1 MNIILNIQALPASL
15 SFSFLLIVLLL
26 TLLKI
31 FLYKRF
37 CIYEYFGIAITAIIY
52 FCLKWL
58 IRDLVLVRDIILCVL
73 STGVLVLSIY
83 DLFNY
88 VNKLNAFHKRTNSLL
103 KNAPFD
109 YYFAS
114 DSKDK
119 IFDFNESFVDVTGL
133 EKDEIFGTL
142 GLQTLLAK
150 LQITSINNQ
159 PISETL
165 FMRFH
170 VDYENSCNVKT
181 PSHFQMTLVENG
193 QEQEFLGIIDPIFQ
207 KDKFIGRCVYFSKSN
222 KQALRKIEDGLY
234 DALETIKNDR
244 SQLYVMMSML
254 ENVVMYY
261 DYNTSTYVVT
271 EQMAKLLGLN
281 QREYS
286 IGEFINMIKPTD
298 LPYYQEQSNIISS
311 VEVTRIKY
319 NLDLGGKY
327 YPVYDDL
334 IYLQRD
340 SKLISIIHLVEY
352 HKAESIDEESST
364 SFRDYSKETKTE
376 PEEVKEDFKDKL
388 TETLKLL
395 EKVLGE

>member
-1 MNIILNIQALPASL
+1 MNIILNVQFIPTSL
-15 SFSFLLIVLLL
+15 AFSFLLIVLVL

-31 FLYKRF
+31 FNYRRF
-37 CIYEYFGIAITAIIY
+37 CFIEYLSIALIAVVY
-52 FCLKWL
+52 FLLKWL
-58 IRDLVLVRDIILCVL
+58 IHDLVLVRDIVIACL
-73 STGVLVLSIY
+73 SAIALGFSIY

-88 VNKLNAFHKRTNSLL
+88 VGKLNAFQRRTNSLL

-109 YYFAS
+109 YYFTS
-114 DSKDK
+114 DAKDR
-119 IFDFNESFVDVTGL
+119 IFDFNDSFVDITNL
-133 EKDEIFGTL
+133 EKEELYGTR

-150 LQITSINNQ
+150 LQITLINNQ

-170 VDYENSCNVKT
+170 VDYENSSHVKT
-181 PSHFQMTLVENG
+181 PSHFHMTLIENG
-193 QEQEFLGIIDPIFQ
+193 QEQEFLGIIDPLFQ
-207 KDKFIGRCVYFSKSN
+207 NDKFIGRCVYLSKSN
-222 KQALRKIEDGLY
+222 KQALRKIEEGLQE
-234 DALETIKNDR
+234 ALDTIKNDR

-271 EQMAKLLGLN
+271 EQMAKMLGLN

-298 LPYYQEQSNIISS
+298 LALYQEQSSIISS

-319 NLDLGGKY
+319 NLELGGKY
-327 YPVYDDL
+327 FPVYDDL

-352 HKAESIDEESST
+352 QKAETIDEESST
-364 SFRDYSKETKTE
+364 SFRDFSKKDE
-376 PEEVKEDFKDKL
+376 EEVEQPKEDYKDKL
-388 TETLKLL
+388 AETLKLL

>member
-37 CIYEYFGIAITAIIY
+37 CIYEYLGIAITAIIY

-88 VNKLNAFHKRTNSLL
+88 VSKLNAFHKRTNSLL

-150 LQITSINNQ
+150 LQITSINNHM
-159 PISETL
+159 IFS
-165 FMRFH
+165 
-170 VDYENSCNVKT
+170 NV
-181 PSHFQMTLVENG
+181 
-193 QEQEFLGIIDPIFQ
+193 
-207 KDKFIGRCVYFSKSN
+207 
-222 KQALRKIEDGLY
+222 
-234 DALETIKNDR
+234 
-244 SQLYVMMSML
+244 
-254 ENVVMYY
+254 
-261 DYNTSTYVVT
+261 
-271 EQMAKLLGLN
+271 
-281 QREYS
+281 
-286 IGEFINMIKPTD
+286 
-298 LPYYQEQSNIISS
+298 
-311 VEVTRIKY
+311 
-319 NLDLGGKY
+319 
-327 YPVYDDL
+327 
-334 IYLQRD
+334 
-340 SKLISIIHLVEY
+340 
-352 HKAESIDEESST
+352 
-364 SFRDYSKETKTE
+364 
-376 PEEVKEDFKDKL
+376 
-388 TETLKLL
+388 
-395 EKVLGE
+395 

>member
-1 MNIILNIQALPASL
+1 M
-15 SFSFLLIVLLL
+15 
-26 TLLKI
+26 
-31 FLYKRF
+31 
-37 CIYEYFGIAITAIIY
+37 
-52 FCLKWL
+52 W
-58 IRDLVLVRDIILCVL
+58 
-73 STGVLVLSIY
+73 
-83 DLFNY
+83 NY
-88 VNKLNAFHKRTNSLL
+88 ICHSLL
-103 KNAPFD
+103 QQAYPL
-109 YYFAS
+109 Y
-114 DSKDK
+114 
-119 IFDFNESFVDVTGL
+119 G
-133 EKDEIFGTL
+133 
-142 GLQTLLAK
+142 
-150 LQITSINNQ
+150 
-159 PISETL
+159 
-165 FMRFH
+165 
-170 VDYENSCNVKT
+170 
-181 PSHFQMTLVENG
+181 SH
-193 QEQEFLGIIDPIFQ
+193 IFQ

-244 SQLYVMMSML
+244 SQLDVMMSML

-327 YPVYDDL
+327 YPVYDDS

>member
-1 MNIILNIQALPASL
+1 MNIILSIQILPASL
-15 SFSFLLIVLLL
+15 TLSFLLIVLILV
-26 TLLKI
+26 LLKL
-31 FLYKRF
+31 FNYNRF
-37 CIYEYFGIAITAIIY
+37 CLWEYLAVALTAIVY
-52 FCLKWL
+52 FLLKWL
-58 IRDLVLVRDIILCVL
+58 VKDMLLLRDIIICSMSALTL
-73 STGVLVLSIY
+73 AYSIY
-83 DLFNY
+83 DLFTY
-88 VNKLNAFHKRTNSLL
+88 VGKLNAFHKRTNSLL

-109 YYFAS
+109 YYFAA
-114 DSKDK
+114 DAKDR
-119 IFDFNESFVDVTGL
+119 IFDFNDEFVDITRL
-133 EKDEIFGTL
+133 EKEELFGSR
-142 GLQTLLAK
+142 GLQTLLSK
-150 LQITSINNQ
+150 LQITTINNQ

-170 VDYENSCNVKT
+170 VDYEKSANVKT
-181 PSHFQMTLVENG
+181 PSHFQMTMMEYG
-193 QEQEFLGIIDPIFQ
+193 QELEFVGIIDPINQ

-222 KQALRKIEDGLY
+222 KQALRKIEEGLY

-271 EQMAKLLGLN
+271 EQMAKMLGLT

-311 VEVTRIKY
+311 VEVTRLKY
-319 NLDLGGKY
+319 NLYLGGQY

-334 IYLQRD
+334 IYLKRD

-352 HKAESIDEESST
+352 QKAEKIDEESST
-364 SFRDYSKETKTE
+364 SFRDYSKEIEVEKEE
-376 PEEVKEDFKDKL
+376 PKDDYKDKL
-388 TETLKLL
+388 AETLKLL